1 MDWNQIE
8 NDVHFQTQQALGS
21 ASEFKNGREDIGK
34 SLTQRPFYGMIGE
47 FEDPSPVFPQTRQSK
62 RAVNGNRNVDMAP
75 LENYIQDL
83 RNVTM
88 LQGKKVLSIEN
99 ILSSYSGVFE
109 SSTEAQSSLI
119 MRIDGIEQNL
129 RGSNKILLDASKER
143 NALSIHVKNLAGK
156 VISLEDSIQ
165 VNDRSY
171 ATKEAFSQLLDST
184 VDEIKSVGVAVS
196 QASVK
201 SSQSL
206 SLIEALIQAIHRMR
220 GRLDAFNED
229 DVDGGS
235 NLSFEFLS
243 SLTGYDKLLLTIWE
257 FPFITSA
264 DATI

>member
-21 ASEFKNGREDIGK
+21 VSEYKNGREDIGR
-34 SLTQRPFYGMIGE
+34 SIHQRPFYGMTGDL
-47 FEDPSPVFPQTRQSK
+47 EDPSPVFAPPRQSK
-62 RAVNGNRNVDMAP
+62 RASNANHNIDIAP

-143 NALSIHVKNLAGK
+143 NVLSIHVKNLAGK
-156 VISLEDSIQ
+156 VMSLEDSIQ
-165 VNDRSY
+165 INDRSY

-220 GRLDAFNED
+220 GRLDAFGED
-229 DVDGGS
+229 EMDAGPS
-235 NLSFEFLS
+235 LNYEFLS
-243 SLTGYDKLLLTIWE
+243 SLTGYEKLRLLIREST
-257 FPFITSA
+257 F
-264 DATI
+264 